1 MPPASLRRRLTGSS
15 RRALLDAA
23 RAQFTEHGY
32 RGTSLDA
39 VVAAADLTK
48 GALYHHF
55 SGKQAVFEAVFAQV
69 EADATQTVRDA
80 VDGVEDP
87 WEAALAGLR
96 AFLVVVRQP
105 AYQRVVMQEGP
116 ATLGHER
123 FREQEERSSY
133 ALVREVVGRVLEVS
147 GDDLD
152 DAMRE
157 TFSRIIFGAV
167 QAAGEDVSTAPDPAA
182 AVRRVE
188 AAIGFLLAGVRQL
201 ADQGVTLTDPCQPD

>member
-1 MPPASLRRRLTGSS
+1 MPPASLRQRFSASTKRQLVEVAT
-15 RRALLDAA
+15 REFA
-23 RAQFTEHGY
+23 EHGY

-39 VVAAADLTK
+39 VVTGAEVTK

-55 SGKQAVFEAVFAQV
+55 SGKQAVFEAVFEQV
-69 EADATQTVRDA
+69 EHEATRSVRDA
-80 VDGVEDP
+80 VTDVEDP

-96 AFLVVVRQP
+96 AFLSLVQQP
-105 AYQRVVMQEGP
+105 TYQRVVMQEGP
-116 ATLGHER
+116 AILGHER

-133 ALVREVVGRVLEVS
+133 ALVRDVVGRVLEVS

-201 ADQGVTLTDPCQPD
+201 AEQGVTLTDPGQPA

>member
-1 MPPASLRRRLTGSS
+1 MPPASLRRRLTGAT

-23 RAQFTEHGY
+23 QAQFTEHGY

-39 VVAAADLTK
+39 VVTEAEVTK

-69 EADATQTVRDA
+69 EQAATQTVREA
-80 VDGVEDP
+80 VAGVDDP

-96 AFLVVVRQP
+96 AYLVVVQQP

-116 ATLGHER
+116 AILGHER

-133 ALVREVVGRVLEVS
+133 ALVRDVVARVLEVS

-152 DAMRE
+152 DPMRA

-188 AAIGFLLAGVRQL
+188 AAIGFLLAGVRGL
-201 ADQGVTLTDPCQPD
+201 ADQGVTLTDPG